1 MRIVKSILKIYKI
14 SIVSIMDAID
24 NKIMPI
30 EATIPVKKASPK
42 KQNLTIR
49 RKRCVRGSR
58 RNKKTHR
65 CRKNKS
71 IKP

>member
-14 SIVSIMDAID
+14 SIVSIMD

-30 EATIPVKKASPK
+30 EATLPIKKTSTK
-42 KQNLTIR
+42 KQTLTIR

>member
-1 MRIVKSILKIYKI
+1 
-14 SIVSIMDAID
+14 MDNID

-30 EATIPVKKASPK
+30 ESTLPIK
-42 KQNLTIR
+42 KQTLTVR

>member
-1 MRIVKSILKIYKI
+1 
-14 SIVSIMDAID
+14 MDAID